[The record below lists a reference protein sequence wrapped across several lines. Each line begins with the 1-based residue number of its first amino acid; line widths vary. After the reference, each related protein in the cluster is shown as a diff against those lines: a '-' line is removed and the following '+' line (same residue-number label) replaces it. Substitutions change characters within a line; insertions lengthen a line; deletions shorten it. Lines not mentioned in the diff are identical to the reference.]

1 MAVGLHVK
9 VSGEGFDDLKKY
21 LLCGIE
27 KAAVALAYRN
37 RSLRPRHLSA
47 TTRAWASSL
56 AGTAPMNAPGRNV
69 TAIDDTYP
77 SGRCISLN
85 EFGVIH

>member
-1 MAVGLHVK
+1 MAAGLHVT
-9 VSGEGFDDLKKY
+9 VSGAGFGGLQKNA
-21 LLCGIE
+21 LCGIQ
-27 KAAVALAYRN
+27 KVAVALACRN

-69 TAIDDTYP
+69 TAFDGIYP
-77 SGRCISLN
+77 SAGASL
-85 EFGVIH
+85 